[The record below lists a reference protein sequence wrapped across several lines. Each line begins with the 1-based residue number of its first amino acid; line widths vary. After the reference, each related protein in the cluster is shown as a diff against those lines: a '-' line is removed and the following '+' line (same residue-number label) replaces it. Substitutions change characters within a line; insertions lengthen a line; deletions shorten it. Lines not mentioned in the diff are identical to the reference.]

1 MASKQV
7 TDREK
12 ASRAVIAA
20 ATSHADAIASAVSA
34 GISPH
39 LKKGEPLPAI
49 APLANLLARRLK
61 SEIDALVEA
70 DRAHEAELSDD
81 AAHRE
86 ARDDAAEYVRTALVD
101 LRDAVST
108 AYGAQGLLALGLA
121 EAIPVDPSAIAS
133 RAKTVRKNLLDDS
146 IKLPKPRRA
155 SLKVDRKGFAN
166 EIGEDLP
173 ALTKALENV
182 AREEREGKA
191 TLVAKGAAMTSHD
204 RAFSRTATLLAALAS
219 YGDLDELAASV
230 RPSARRSGRAAADD
244 DSSAPEQP
252 SEENAS
258 EG

>member
-12 ASRAVIAA
+12 ASRSVIAA
-20 ATSHADAIASAVSA
+20 ATSHAGAIATAVSA
-34 GISPH
+34 GMSPH
-39 LKKGEPLPAI
+39 LKKGEALPDI
-49 APLANLLARRLK
+49 AALANLLARRLK
-61 SEIDALVEA
+61 AEIDGLVET

-86 ARDDAAEYVRTALVD
+86 ARDAAAENVRIALVD

-108 AYGAQGLLALGLA
+108 AYGAQGLRALGLT
-121 EAIPVDPSAIAS
+121 EAIAVDPSSISS
-133 RAKTVRKNLLDDS
+133 RAKTVQKNLLDDS

-155 SLKVDRKGFAN
+155 SLKVDRKGFAA

-173 ALTKALENV
+173 VLAKALENV

-204 RAFSRTATLLAALAS
+204 RSFSKTATLLAALAS
-219 YGDLDELAASV
+219 YGDLDEFAASV
-230 RPSARRSGRAAADD
+230 RPSARRSGRTAADD
-244 DSSAPEQP
+244 EASAPDEP
-252 SEENAS
+252 SQDPVA